1 MTNNYSVEERNRI
14 VEEHL
19 WCVDSVVK
27 HNRKAIRAAGAE
39 AEDVAQDLSIRLIR
53 AVWKYA
59 PEFGDLR
66 DFIFMELQEEVNVS
80 LAPERVLGV
89 TGVGF
94 ELDRRSFRSLENIR
108 NEKYFAEESLA
119 A

>member
-1 MTNNYSVEERNRI
+1 MKNNYSVEERNRV

-27 HNRKAIRAAGAE
+27 HNRKAIRAAGAD

-80 LAPERVLGV
+80 LTPERVLGV

-94 ELDRRSFRSLENIR
+94 ELDRRSFGSLENIR
-108 NEKYFAEESLA
+108 SAEYRA
-119 A
+119 AERRAA